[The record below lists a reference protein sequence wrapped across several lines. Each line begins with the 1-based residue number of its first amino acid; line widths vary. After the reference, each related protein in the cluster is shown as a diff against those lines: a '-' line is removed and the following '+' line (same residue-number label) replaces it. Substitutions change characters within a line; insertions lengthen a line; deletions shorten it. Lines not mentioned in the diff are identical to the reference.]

1 MNMGKHLHRC
11 GVVCILLALCII
23 LCINVYAEQSL
34 HWYCKRTADHT
45 QPSIDSNMQWIS
57 ELGGIYLD
65 KKHVT
70 PDQDKVVYLTF
81 DVGYENGNV
90 EKILNVMREQQVRG
104 AFFILGNVI
113 ARNPE
118 LVKRMAD
125 DGHLVCNH
133 TYSHKNITTMSA
145 DAIKAELSKLEC
157 AYSELTGKQ
166 MDKFFRPPE
175 GTFDH
180 SSLQAVAN
188 NGYKTVFWSF
198 AYADWDNNNQMS
210 AAAAKKKIFDNL
222 HNGEIMLL
230 HPTSATNAEIMN
242 DMICELRSQGYRFGT
257 LDELDFEAT

>member
-1 MNMGKHLHRC
+1 
-11 GVVCILLALCII
+11 
-23 LCINVYAEQSL
+23 
-34 HWYCKRTADHT
+34 
-45 QPSIDSNMQWIS
+45 
-57 ELGGIYLD
+57 
-65 KKHVT
+65 
-70 PDQDKVVYLTF
+70 
-81 DVGYENGNV
+81 
-90 EKILNVMREQQVRG
+90 
-104 AFFILGNVI
+104 
-113 ARNPE
+113 
-118 LVKRMAD
+118 
-125 DGHLVCNH
+125 
-133 TYSHKNITTMSA
+133 MSA

-180 SSLQAVAN
+180 CSLQAVAN

-210 AAAAKKKIFDNL
+210 ATAAKKKIFDNL